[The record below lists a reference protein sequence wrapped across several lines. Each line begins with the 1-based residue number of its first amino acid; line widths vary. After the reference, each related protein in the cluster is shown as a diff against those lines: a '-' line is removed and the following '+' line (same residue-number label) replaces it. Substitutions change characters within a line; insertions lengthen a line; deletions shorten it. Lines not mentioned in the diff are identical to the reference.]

1 MRPSASL
8 ALGLLVSAAALAP
21 GAAHAAAP
29 TTSDYVARSVKPPA
43 AQGLPV
49 SGPLSQFRAV
59 AQFRVIVPERW
70 TVQSAPAGRLRLLT
84 PGVGCRYQVTF
95 STRAVIAP
103 SGGPTVR
110 VNAQLPAP
118 SAARLLDEGRR
129 VGSAYRV
136 TRPVTTDGR
145 VAIQGLRSAV
155 LTRRTDITPAGQVAW
170 ADLSVSARSRPGDE
184 CHSGTYRKTVGP
196 QIGDALATA
205 RTTLRFAAR

>member
-1 MRPSASL
+1 
-8 ALGLLVSAAALAP
+8 
-21 GAAHAAAP
+21 
-29 TTSDYVARSVKPPA
+29 
-43 AQGLPV
+43 
-49 SGPLSQFRAV
+49 
-59 AQFRVIVPERW
+59 
-70 TVQSAPAGRLRLLT
+70 
-84 PGVGCRYQVTF
+84 
-95 STRAVIAP
+95 
-103 SGGPTVR
+103 
-110 VNAQLPAP
+110 
-118 SAARLLDEGRR
+118 
-129 VGSAYRV
+129 V